1 MANKQIT
8 MRVKSD
14 LLDRIDHYWYKRIF
28 MNRSQAIKEILQI
41 ALETEEVKKTI
52 TEFKKSNK

>member
-14 LLDRIDHYWYKRIF
+14 LLDRIDDYWYKRRF